1 MKAPDGKVAFG
12 PWLPDLPFY
21 ENPGLVVASNAV
33 PTDGG
38 YADFHALSTA
48 DDALSARPQGA
59 FAALNSSGNVDIY
72 TGDAS
77 KLYRKNGTA
86 WSATAASYSTASDGW
101 WSFCQFDSTL
111 IATNFVDVPQKA
123 ALGGVTF
130 AALATVGTAPKAKFC
145 WTIGRFV
152 FLGYTTDA
160 TNGTVPHRVQW
171 SGFSRPTEWPTP
183 NTSAAAAVQSG
194 EQFLNRPDLGG
205 VAGGFGGDQ
214 FGIILQRSGVTR
226 AAYSGPPAV
235 FSFDTIEDKHGAWFP
250 NASIKIGALVYFI
263 AADGFYSTDGTRVI
277 PIGESKA
284 NKTFLADV
292 NQAFL
297 ERVRVAFDPLSKCIF
312 WCYCNYLSSGVPNRL
327 IAYNIE
333 EQRFGGPISDDCSLI
348 FNSLS
353 TGYTL
358 DQMNT
363 PMPNIDLGTLSLDS
377 SFWQGG
383 LPLMAGFG
391 TDFKLGTFI
400 GASKTAIFQ
409 PGEVELNPNG
419 HFTVQGVKAFVT
431 GSPSSI
437 TVALAT
443 RSTLDN
449 SSVAFGTPVTR
460 TARTGICDFRDDVEF
475 ASVQVTIAG
484 GFTSARGLSFIGVP
498 AGYA

>member
-1 MKAPDGKVAFG
+1 MKPPSGKIMFG
-12 PWLPDLPFY
+12 HWLPDLPFY
-21 ENPGLVVASNAV
+21 ENPGLVSATNAV

-38 YADFHALSTA
+38 YTDFNALTTA
-48 DDALSARPQGA
+48 DAALSARPQGA
-59 FAALNSSGNVDIY
+59 FAALNSSGTVDIF

-77 KLYRKNGTA
+77 KLYRKNGA
-86 WSATAASYSTASDGW
+86 SWDATAASYSTATDGW
-101 WSFCQFDSTL
+101 WSFCQFDSL
-111 IATNFVDVPQKA
+111 ILATNFADLPQKA
-123 ALGGVTF
+123 ALGGVAF
-130 AALATVGTAPKAKFC
+130 ASIATSGTPPKAKFVF
-145 WTIGRFV
+145 TIGRFV
-152 FLGYTTDA
+152 FLGYTNDG

-183 NTSAAAAVQSG
+183 NTAAAAAVQSG

-263 AADGFYSTDGTRVI
+263 AADGFYATDGTRVI
-277 PIGESKA
+277 GIGAGKT

-297 ERVRVAFDPLSKCIF
+297 ERVRVAFDPITKCIF
-312 WCYCNYLSSGVPNRL
+312 WCYCNFLSSGTPNRL
-327 IAYNIE
+327 ICYNIE
-333 EQRFGGPISDDCSLI
+333 EQRFGGPISDDSSLI
-348 FNSLS
+348 FSSLS

-358 DQMNT
+358 DTLAT
-363 PMPNIDLGTLSLDS
+363 PMPNIDLGTITLDS

-391 TDFKLGTFI
+391 TDFKLGTFV
-400 GASKTAIFQ
+400 GASKTAIFE

-419 HFTVQGVKAFVT
+419 HYTVLGVKPLIT
-431 GSPSSI
+431 GTPTSI
-437 TVALAT
+437 TAALAS
-443 RSTLDN
+443 RANQDN
-449 SSVAFGTPVTR
+449 ESRTFGSAVSR
-460 TARTGICDFRDDVEF
+460 TARTGLCDFRDDVRF
-475 ASVQVTIAG
+475 ASVQLTVAG
-484 GFTSARGLSFIGVP
+484 GFDSARGLTFIGSP
-498 AGYA
+498 AGFA